1 MVRKVRRKTSKEILA
16 ESFHELV
23 EKKPADRITVQEIT
37 ENCGYSPATFYRQ
50 FRDKYDLIAWDYSS
64 HCSGIMDR
72 TGNSGKTWK
81 TAVQEGCSYLYS
93 QRKYLCNVLKHTG
106 GQDSFFQYMS
116 RVNAELLE
124 KEVLNQTGQKEL
136 PEHLAIGIKLYAYGT
151 SQVICEWLGG
161 KWDFSAE
168 HLSALF
174 IQALP
179 EILVPYLNKEQR

>member
-1 MVRKVRRKTSKEILA
+1 MRKVRRKTSKEILA

-116 RVNAELLE
+116 RVNAELLW
-124 KEVLNQTGQKEL
+124 KKR
-136 PEHLAIGIKLYAYGT
+136 
-151 SQVICEWLGG
+151 S
-161 KWDFSAE
+161 
-168 HLSALF
+168 
-174 IQALP
+174 
-179 EILVPYLNKEQR
+179 